1 MTENEKR
8 CPSKMQSFSENPICF
23 KKWEKRF
30 LKLRHTRFIS
40 SYLTTKNN
48 KCLTHKNSSP
58 EQHHISCDRKISLRV
73 NNNNSVLCKGKICMT
88 FPTIFVVSFVF
99 VLPEVIMGWDCD
111 ASNEFAVSSVPY
123 HNFILI
129 SSTQEITINI
139 CNEKKI
145 YLLSY

>member
-1 MTENEKR
+1 MYKKESW
-8 CPSKMQSFSENPICF
+8 SKKFTIKKMYGFKFS
-23 KKWEKRF
+23 

-88 FPTIFVVSFVF
+88 FPTIFVVPFVF

-111 ASNEFAVSSVPY
+111 ASNEFAISSVPY

-139 CNEKKI
+139 CKEKKI
-145 YLLSY
+145 RF